1 MASVKVEREM
11 QDRGCAGVRSQVGCL
26 QKHAGKEQ
34 DPPGGLAL
42 GLLALWLVHSGPFLG
57 RPSQSWQTNV
67 CAHPLTADASPL
79 ASRLN
84 IWL

>member
-57 RPSQSWQTNV
+57 RPSQSWQTMCV
-67 CAHPLTADASPL
+67 RTRSPQTRAL
-79 ASRLN
+79 LPPG
-84 IWL
+84 